1 MNPQVFG
8 DMLRSRMIEGANKRQ
23 GSLQQTASAGREA
36 RVSDILGRGMDERA
50 QMAAEGL
57 RAEGRQGEKVAM
69 PVTNAVYE
77 GMVGPQRS
85 AEARRAI
92 SGEDAELN
100 ALINAM
106 QSGQKTALA
115 GALADRQMPGMRE
128 GAARMGASVMGAM
141 ADEGT
146 RGDIARIGAVST
158 GVAGLTASGAA
169 LIDLMQFLTQGQEV
183 DQERNQILP
192 S

>member
-1 MNPQVFG
+1 M
-8 DMLRSRMIEGANKRQ
+8 
-23 GSLQQTASAGREA
+23 QQTADAGRVA
-36 RVSDILGRGMDERA
+36 RMDQILGRGMDERA

-57 RAEGRQGEKVAM
+57 RAEARQGEQVAM

-85 AEARRAI
+85 LEARRAI

-106 QSGQKTALA
+106 QSGQKTSL
-115 GALADRQMPGMRE
+115 GEALADRQMPGMRE

-146 RGDIARIGAVST
+146 RGDIARVGAVST

-183 DQERNQILP
+183 DQERSQVLP

>member
-8 DMLRSRMIEGANKRQ
+8 DMLRSRMIEGANKKQ
-23 GSLQQTASAGREA
+23 GLLQQTASAGREA

-57 RAEGRQGEKVAM
+57 RAEARGNQASPM
-69 PVTNAVYE
+69 PISYE
-77 GMVGPQRS
+77 MYGQGPQVL
-85 AEARRAI
+85 EARRAI

-146 RGDIARIGAVST
+146 RGDIARVGAVST

>member
-23 GSLQQTASAGREA
+23 GSLQEAADIGRES
-36 RVSDILGRGMDERA
+36 RMKEILERGMAERA
-50 QMAAEGL
+50 QMTAEGL
-57 RAEGRQGEKVAM
+57 RAEARGNQESPMPITYEIYGQDPQGSREL
-69 PVTNAVYE
+69 
-77 GMVGPQRS
+77 
-85 AEARRAI
+85 RRAI

-100 ALINAM
+100 TLINAM
-106 QSGQKTALA
+106 QSGQTTALA

-128 GAARMGASVMGAM
+128 GAARVGAAVMGSL

-146 RGDIARIGAVST
+146 RGDIARVGAVST

-183 DQERNQILP
+183 DQERNQVLP

>member
-23 GSLQQTASAGREA
+23 GLMQQTADAGRVA
-36 RVSDILGRGMDERA
+36 RMDQILGRGMDERA

-57 RAEGRQGEKVAM
+57 RAEARGNQASPMPISYEMYGQG
-69 PVTNAVYE
+69 PH
-77 GMVGPQRS
+77 GS
-85 AEARRAI
+85 LEARRAI

-100 ALINAM
+100 ALMNAM

-146 RGDIARIGAVST
+146 RGDIARVGAVST

-183 DQERNQILP
+183 DQERSQVLP

>member
-1 MNPQVFG
+1 
-8 DMLRSRMIEGANKRQ
+8 
-23 GSLQQTASAGREA
+23 
-36 RVSDILGRGMDERA
+36 MDERA

-57 RAEGRQGEKVAM
+57 RAEARGNQESPM
-69 PVTNAVYE
+69 PISYE
-77 GMVGPQRS
+77 MYGKDPQ
-85 AEARRAI
+85 ALEARRAI
-92 SGEDAELN
+92 SGDDAELN
-100 ALINAM
+100 ALMNAM

-146 RGDIARIGAVST
+146 RGDIARVGAVSA

-183 DQERNQILP
+183 DQERNQVLP

>member
-1 MNPQVFG
+1 
-8 DMLRSRMIEGANKRQ
+8 MIEKASNQK
-23 GSLQQTASAGREA
+23 GSLQQAADAGREA

-77 GMVGPQRS
+77 GMIGPQRS

-106 QSGQKTALA
+106 QSGQKTTLA
-115 GALADRQMPGMRE
+115 GALADRQMPGARE
-128 GAARMGASVMGAM
+128 AASRVGASVMGAM
-141 ADEGT
+141 AEEGT
-146 RGDIARIGAVST
+146 KGDIARAGAVSL
-158 GVAGLTASGAA
+158 GVGGITASGAA
-169 LIDLMQFLTQGQEV
+169 LIDLMQFLSQGQEV
-183 DQERNQILP
+183 NQERNQVLP